1 MSESGPRMQTV
12 LTDIEYELL
21 EKIATAAGSTKK
33 DVLLNA
39 LGIVGD
45 HIELCQQGYRR
56 FYEKKDGSDRIRVN
70 HKYDRLIL
78 PD

>member
-1 MSESGPRMQTV
+1 MSKNGPRMQAI
-12 LTDIEYELL
+12 LTDTESELL
-21 EKIATAAGSTKK
+21 EKIAKAAGSTKK

-39 LGIVGD
+39 LGMVGD